1 MPFTWTESTSVG
13 TKATVDS
20 YEEMYDNLEY
30 VMVNL
35 LNMGGPTHAIKPVK
49 GAQIAPITFNLLR
62 SDVDDAYDKSLITN
76 CSSFNSSVE
85 GSNDSTV
92 YSSVLSSDESSD
104 ELSDH
109 STHQNSDESSD
120 ESSNYS
126 GNDESKYIGYNPGDN
141 SAYDEMHYYDNE
153 TSEYK
158 TVYNFNN
165 TSNYGPDS

>member
-35 LNMGGPTHAIKPVK
+35 LNMGSPTHAIKPVK

-62 SDVDDAYDKSLITN
+62 SDVDDAYDQSLITS
-76 CSSFNSSVE
+76 CSNHNSSVDSSDNSSVDSANE
-85 GSNDSTV
+85 NTVQSSNDS
-92 YSSVLSSDESSD
+92 SDN
-104 ELSDH
+104 
-109 STHQNSDESSD
+109 STHDSVDD
-120 ESSNYS
+120 SSNNSGDDTSKYS
-126 GNDESKYIGYNPGDN
+126 GYDTGDD
-141 SAYDEMHYYDNE
+141 SAYDGTHYYDNE

-158 TVYNFNN
+158 TVYSFHQSSNN
-165 TSNYGPDS
+165 GPDS